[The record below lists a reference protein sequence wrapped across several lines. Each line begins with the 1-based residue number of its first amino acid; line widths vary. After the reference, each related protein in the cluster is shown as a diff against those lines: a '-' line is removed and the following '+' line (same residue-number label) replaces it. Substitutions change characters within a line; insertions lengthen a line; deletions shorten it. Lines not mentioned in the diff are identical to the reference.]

1 MSNVSTLK
9 SAAGRKI
16 NWALNFGLVLVGIMV
31 FLALFGPSLAQQNP
45 IKENYALKV
54 NGLIRTPPYPAFE
67 IPGYPLGTDRFGRD
81 LLSRILW
88 AVRPTLLMVVSVAG
102 VRLSLGL
109 IVGLIIGWSTGRKSR
124 ILDSLLSVALSIPVL
139 ISSLIGIFIIGIEH
153 GLWAFIFGLG
163 LTGWAETARLV
174 SEQTRI
180 IKNQTFIESARAL
193 GASDRRVLYMHVI
206 RQIAPLLWML
216 LAFEIS
222 NTLLISAELGFLG
235 YYIGGGIWVEVTD
248 FNAVNVE
255 GLPELGQMIHSSLVK
270 LTDPFPLIIVG
281 GVICIGVLGF
291 NLLGEGLRLRM
302 SQEWLRGGRR
312 FRFLSVTAEE
322 WLDARVIQP
331 LGFWFETHRVTVWA
345 MMVLIITAIGAWS
358 VYDAYTVKTLPT
370 NNTPIEETQNE
381 PLWASE
387 RHDPYGTL
395 WTSVSMDDKPEIL
408 WSFPIPSEPTGRP
421 AINADGVIFIAAKD
435 KTLRAITPDG
445 TLKWES
451 ALDEIPVGGPA
462 IGNDSHIFVADKRG
476 AVTAFDA
483 DGNRIWRAQASN
495 GRESTSGPVV
505 DAKGN
510 VFITSVDTVC
520 ALSLDG
526 KLLWRVQAAE
536 MYLEE
541 PPRLS
546 PDQSLVFLKNTAIRT
561 ETGTVESLSFADPQ
575 ELLFTDPTFFSGANG
590 SNYYRLGHEIIGWH
604 FEGADLQIDS
614 RQTWT
619 HEGTVLLLPYDQGVT
634 KDGLTWFYYS
644 MQFAE
649 TNMIWLDAQSRVV
662 GNTTIRLP
670 DPRLAAIGGKGEA
683 IICGSVTVKVTCIN
697 IAPGAE
703 NPTWEVSVESPAPYL
718 GGALVPG
725 RLYLSLGDGLYALG
739 N

>member
-16 NWALNFGLVLVGIMV
+16 NWALTFGLVLVGIMV

-67 IPGYPLGTDRFGRD
+67 IPGYPLGTDRYGRD

-109 IVGLIIGWSTGRKSR
+109 ILGLIIGWSTGRQSR

-139 ISSLIGIFIIGIEH
+139 ISSLIGIFIIGIDH

-180 IKNQTFIESARAL
+180 IKNQTFIEAAHAL

-222 NTLLISAELGFLG
+222 STLLVSAELGFLG
-235 YYIGGGIWVEVTD
+235 YYIGGGIWVEVSD
-248 FNAVNVE
+248 FAAVNVE

-270 LTDPFPLIIVG
+270 LTDPFPLVIVG
-281 GVICIGVLGF
+281 SVICAGVLGF

-312 FRFLSVTAEE
+312 FKFLSETAEE
-322 WLDARVIQP
+322 WLDVRVIQP
-331 LGFWFETHRVTVWA
+331 VGFWFEAHRITIWVTILLFA
-345 MMVLIITAIGAWS
+345 LAAGAWKA
-358 VYDAYTVKTLPT
+358 YDTFTVRLLPDT
-370 NNTPIEETQNE
+370 NVSMEETPSE
-381 PLWASE
+381 HLWASE

-395 WTSVSMDDKPEIL
+395 WVPVSMDNAPTLL
-408 WSFPIPSEPTGRP
+408 WTFPIPGGPSGRP
-421 AINADGVIFIAAKD
+421 AVKSDGTIFIAAKD
-435 KTLRAITPDG
+435 KTLWAINPDG
-445 TLKWES
+445 SLKWEA
-451 ALDEIPVGGPA
+451 ALDEEPVGGPA

-483 DGNRIWRAQASN
+483 GGNRIWRAQASS
-495 GRESTSGPVV
+495 GREATSGPIT

-510 VFITSVDTVC
+510 VYLTSVDTVC
-520 ALSLDG
+520 ALTSEG
-526 KLLWRVQAAE
+526 KLLWRVQAADT
-536 MYLEE
+536 YLEE
-541 PPRLS
+541 APRLS

-561 ETGTVESLSFADPQ
+561 ETGAVESLAFADPQ

-604 FEGADLQIDS
+604 FEGTDLKIDS
-614 RQTWT
+614 RQTWV
-619 HEGTVLLLPYDQGVT
+619 HDGTVLLLPYDQGVT

-683 IICGSVTVKVTCIN
+683 IICGSVTVKVTCVN
-697 IAPGAE
+697 ISPGVE

-739 N
+739 D